1 MSSIMSIFGGGKKK
15 DPAPA
20 PVAPVE
26 DRVTKQEG
34 IEGTTTSLKKRAAN
48 SSGTN
53 LVSGRTG
60 SATRGGINIPGK

>member
-1 MSSIMSIFGGGKKK
+1 MAALMSVFGGSKKK
-15 DPAPA
+15 APAPA

-26 DRVTKQEG
+26 DMVTKQEG

-48 SSGTN
+48 SSGTT
-53 LVSGRTG
+53 LVSGRPG